1 MTRDVTAVKIV
12 TDSPFSPAI
21 RRGPVGRQARVLT
34 LLSLC
39 AGDVRADSAS
49 ATIDWLCAQSPAT
62 ISTRR
67 AAESMVAGITEEGSR
82 VDEIIGRYAAALPV
96 RLLAVVDRNILR
108 VAIYELFNRNHIP
121 RNVVINEA
129 VELASMFGSES
140 SARFVNGVLGSVAH
154 DLQTPVDSAVN

>member
-1 MTRDVTAVKIV
+1 MLA
-12 TDSPFSPAI
+12 
-21 RRGPVGRQARVLT
+21 
-34 LLSLC
+34 LLALY
-39 AGDVRADSAS
+39 AGDVRPESAS
-49 ATIDWLCAQSPAT
+49 STIDWLCAQDPAT
-62 ISTRR
+62 LSTRR
-67 AAESMVAGITEEGSR
+67 AAESMVAGITEEGSG

-96 RLLAVVDRNILR
+96 RLLSIVDRNILR
-108 VAIYELFNRNHIP
+108 VAIYELSYRNHIP

>member
-1 MTRDVTAVKIV
+1 M
-12 TDSPFSPAI
+12 
-21 RRGPVGRQARVLT
+21 GRQARVLA
-34 LLSLC
+34 LLSLY
-39 AGDVRADSAS
+39 AGDVRPDAAS
-49 ATIDWLCAQSPAT
+49 GTIEWLCAHDPAT

-67 AAESMVAGITEEGSR
+67 AAESIVAGITETGSV
-82 VDEIIGRYAAALPV
+82 VDETISRYAPALPV
-96 RLLAVVDRNILR
+96 RLLSIVDRNILR
-108 VAIYELFNRNHIP
+108 VAIYELFNRDHIP

>member
-1 MTRDVTAVKIV
+1 M
-12 TDSPFSPAI
+12 TDSPFSPGVLT
-21 RRGPVGRQARVLT
+21 GPVGRQARVLA
-34 LLSLC
+34 LLSLY
-39 AGDVRADSAS
+39 AVDVRPDSAS
-49 ATIDWLCAQSPAT
+49 ATIDWLCAQNLAT

-67 AAESMVAGITEEGSR
+67 AAESIVAGITQEDSD

-96 RLLAVVDRNILR
+96 RLLSIVDRNILR

>member
-1 MTRDVTAVKIV
+1 MLA
-12 TDSPFSPAI
+12 
-21 RRGPVGRQARVLT
+21 
-34 LLSLC
+34 LLSLY
-39 AGDVRADSAS
+39 AGDVRPESAPS
-49 ATIDWLCAQSPAT
+49 TIDWLCAQDPASL
-62 ISTRR
+62 STRR
-67 AAESMVAGITEEGSR
+67 AAESMVAGITEEGSS

-96 RLLAVVDRNILR
+96 RLLSIVDRNILR
-108 VAIYELFNRNHIP
+108 VAIYELFYRNHIP